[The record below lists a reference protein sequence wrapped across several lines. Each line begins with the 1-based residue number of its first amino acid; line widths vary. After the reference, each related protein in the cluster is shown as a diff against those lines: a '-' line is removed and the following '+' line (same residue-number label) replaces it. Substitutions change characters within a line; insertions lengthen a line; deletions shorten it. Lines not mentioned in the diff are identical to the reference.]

1 MPEHTWETDDQ
12 RTRRFRDVLCLRCT
26 ACRKTARV
34 SMRSNRPRADKIA
47 DLKMP
52 PCEGKPAQEDLAALS
67 DTDFEAALKPV

>member
-1 MPEHTWETDDQ
+1 
-12 RTRRFRDVLCLRCT
+12 
-26 ACRKTARV
+26 
-34 SMRSNRPRADKIA
+34 MRSNRPRADKIA